1 MQWREQLISADM
13 SRVALVAP
21 QNRLRRVLVEV
32 ADAGVFEP
40 DPVTEPSKGAV
51 AAAAR
56 RLTAAESAHPRL
68 SVDPLGTPDLTSDH
82 DIDVIVG
89 EAVLER
95 HRDGARTTERSAIL
109 PGWIQTTDVAALRKR
124 LAPFGGAITTLQMPP
139 GVAPPTAASERGPSA
154 SVRPLVDTYAT
165 VPYRDID
172 PSLLAAA
179 IYMIMFGM
187 MFGDVGHGLALAMAG
202 LAARKPLFAWLQG
215 AHEYWV
221 FLFGAGVA
229 AIGFGFLYGEAFGP
243 TGLVPT
249 LWLEPLEEAQTLLL
263 AGLAVGCLLMGVTF
277 IVAIV
282 NRWREA
288 GLSGALY
295 SSAGIGG
302 ALLFAGGG
310 VVVGGITTTAAWLV
324 PTGIAIAAAGFI
336 LTFIGL
342 FVAAGRGAA
351 GFGQAVIEM
360 FDTVLRL
367 GSNIVSFTR
376 LAAFGLTHAVIT
388 GVVWD
393 GTTSLWGRSGLLAS
407 VAAVALFLV
416 GNIVAFALGVLVAAI
431 QAMRLEYYELFS
443 RLFVSEGRPF
453 QPWHIPTQAS
463 ETP

>member
-1 MQWREQLISADM
+1 MPWRDQLTSADM

-21 QNRLRRVLVEV
+21 QKRLRRVLVEV

-40 DPVTEPSKGAV
+40 DPVIEPSEGGV
-51 AAAAR
+51 ASMAR
-56 RLTAAESAHPRL
+56 HFTPAESANPLL
-68 SVDPLGTPDLTSDH
+68 SVDPLGAH
-82 DIDVIVG
+82 DPTEARDIALVVG
-89 EAVLER
+89 ESSLER
-95 HRDGARTTERSAIL
+95 HRDGARATERSAIL
-109 PGWIQTTDVAALRKR
+109 LGWIQTADVATLRQR
-124 LAPFGGAITTLQMPP
+124 LAPFGGAITPLQTPP
-139 GVAPPTAASERGPSA
+139 GVPPPTAAHEHGLSA

-165 VPYRDID
+165 IPYRDID

-187 MFGDVGHGLALAMAG
+187 MFGDVGHGLALAVVG

-215 AHEYWV
+215 AREFWV
-221 FLFGAGVA
+221 FLLGAGIA

-263 AGLAVGCLLMGVTF
+263 AGLVVGCLLMGMTF

-282 NRWREA
+282 NRWRED

-310 VVVGGITTTAAWLV
+310 VVIGGIMTSAAWLV
-324 PTGIAIAAAGFI
+324 PTGIAIAAVGFV
-336 LTFIGL
+336 LTFTGL

-393 GTTSLWGRSGLLAS
+393 GTTSLWNRSGLLAS
-407 VAAVALFLV
+407 VAAVVLFLV

-443 RLFVSEGRPF
+443 RIFVSEGRPF
-453 QPWHIPTQAS
+453 QPWHIPTQPS